1 MKALSFL
8 LLAALVATA
17 ARGQSSRIPW
27 SGVASGTGASSGS
40 SLNLRSA
47 AGQALVGKT
56 SGFFSN
62 PAAAGSGGLFV
73 AIAGG
78 WNLVSVPLAVSNYTK
93 TVLFPTST
101 SSAFSYQGSYIAQ
114 AVLANG
120 PGYWLKFAS
129 AQNTPFTG
137 TVIPGDSIPVTVGWN
152 LIGSI
157 SNPVAVSSIS
167 SLPPG
172 IIASSYYAYQGGY
185 APALT
190 IEPGR
195 GYWVKT
201 SQAGQLVLASPP
213 SPNLPP
219 QAAGVEPAGSL
230 ARLILRDAAGNEQTL
245 YFGATG
251 TIDPSRYEL
260 PPLPPDGVFDIRF
273 TSGSMAAVMDQG
285 IRISGAI
292 YPVQIR
298 TEGGGTAA
306 LVVDGRETPL
316 SSTGATVI
324 RNPKSSV
331 ALKLGG
337 LIAVPAEFAL
347 MQNYPN
353 PFNPTTDIRLQIT
366 DFGRVRLV
374 VYDLLGRQVAMLV
387 DEYRA
392 PGSYTVSFDGTN
404 LASGVYIYRITAG
417 QFTATK
423 RMTLVK

>member
-1 MKALSFL
+1 MKTLSFL
-8 LLAALVATA
+8 LLAALIATA

-78 WNLVSVPLAVSNYTK
+78 WNLVSVPLIVSNYTK

-101 SSAFSYQGSYIAQ
+101 SSAFSYQGSYVAQ
-114 AVLANG
+114 AILANG

-129 AQNTPFTG
+129 AQNASFAG
-137 TVIPGDSIPVTVGWN
+137 TAISGDSIPVTVGWN

-157 SNPVAVSSIS
+157 SNPISTSSIS

-172 IIASSYYAYQGGY
+172 IIASPYYAYQGGY
-185 APALT
+185 SSTQT

-201 SQAGQLVLASPP
+201 SQAGQLVLSSSP
-213 SPNLPP
+213 SPDVPSQP
-219 QAAGVEPAGSL
+219 AAVEPAGSL

-245 YFGATG
+245 YFGASG
-251 TIDPSRYEL
+251 AIDPSRYEL

-273 TSGSMAAVMDQG
+273 ASGSMGAAMDQE
-285 IRISGAI
+285 IRISGAT

-306 LVVDGRETPL
+306 LLVDGRETPL
-316 SSTGATVI
+316 NSTSATEI
-324 RNPKSSV
+324 RNPKSSI
-331 ALKLGG
+331 ALKLGSS
-337 LIAVPAEFAL
+337 IAVPAEFAL
-347 MQNYPN
+347 LQNYPN
-353 PFNPTTDIRLQIT
+353 PFNPETAIRLQIT
-366 DFGRVRLV
+366 DYGFVSLR
-374 VYDLLGRQVAMLV
+374 VYDLLGRQVTTLV
-387 DEYRA
+387 NEYRA
-392 PGSYTVSFDGTN
+392 PGSYTVKFDGTN
-404 LASGVYIYRITAG
+404 LASGVYIYRLTAG
-417 QFTATK
+417 NFTAVK
-423 RMTLVK
+423 RMMLVK

>member
-1 MKALSFL
+1 MKTIRFL
-8 LLAALVATA
+8 LLAALIATA

-27 SGVASGTGASSGS
+27 SGIASGTGASSGS
-40 SLNLRSA
+40 SLSLRSA
-47 AGQALVGKT
+47 AGQPLVGKT

-78 WNLVSVPLAVSNYTK
+78 WNLVSVPLIASNYAK
-93 TVLFPTST
+93 TALFPTST
-101 SSAFSYQGSYIAQ
+101 SSAFSYQGSYVAQ
-114 AVLANG
+114 AILANG

-129 AQNTPFTG
+129 AQNASFAG
-137 TVIPGDSIPVTVGWN
+137 TAISGDSIPVAVGWN

-201 SQAGQLVLASPP
+201 SQAGQLVLASSP

-219 QAAGVEPAGSL
+219 PAAGVEPAGSL
-230 ARLILRDAAGNEQTL
+230 ARLIFRDAAGNEQTL

-251 TIDPSRYEL
+251 AIDPSRYEL
-260 PPLPPDGVFDIRF
+260 PPPPPDGVFDIRF
-273 TSGSMAAVMDQG
+273 ASGSMATAIDQE
-285 IRISGAI
+285 IRISGAA
-292 YPVQIR
+292 YPLGIM
-298 TEGGGTAA
+298 TEGGGAA
-306 LVVDGRETPL
+306 KLVIDGRETPL
-316 SSTGATVI
+316 NSTSATEI

-337 LIAVPAEFAL
+337 SAAVPAEFAL

-353 PFNPTTDIRLQIT
+353 PFNPETAIRLQIT
-366 DFGRVRLV
+366 DYGRVRLV
-374 VYDLLGRQVAMLV
+374 VYDLLGRQVATPV
-387 DEYRA
+387 DEEKA
-392 PGSYTVSFDGTN
+392 PGSYTIKFDGTN
-404 LASGVYIYRITAG
+404 LASGVYFYRLTAG
-417 QFTATK
+417 AHTDTK
-423 RMTLVK
+423 SMVLMR